1 MWRLLLALALALAAS
16 ASASVNSLNDCMLV
30 SHPWTVLGT
39 REKVIYDAMTASSS
53 RECRESARKV
63 TCLVLEARRHQV
75 AENEMLCL
83 LECNAWLS
91 EACPDI
97 MLFAAS
103 CPVVAQSEC
112 TARAVSVLTM
122 LMS

>member
-1 MWRLLLALALALAAS
+1 MWRLFVVLAFAAS
-16 ASASVNSLNDCMLV
+16 ASASVSSLNDCILV
-30 SHPWTVLGT
+30 SRPWTVVGT

-63 TCLVLEARRHQV
+63 ACLVREARHHQV
-75 AENEMLCL
+75 MENDMLCL

-112 TARAVSVLTM
+112 TTRARSVFTM